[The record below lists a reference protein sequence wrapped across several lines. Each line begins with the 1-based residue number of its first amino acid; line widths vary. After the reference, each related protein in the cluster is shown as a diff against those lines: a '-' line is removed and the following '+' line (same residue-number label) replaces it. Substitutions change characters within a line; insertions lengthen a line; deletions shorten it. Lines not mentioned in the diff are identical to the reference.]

1 MNQRPTSLR
10 PTGALLNSAMLNS
23 AMLAGALLG
32 GVLVSAPVSAQ
43 EDVRFGIDVPYEPFV
58 VRGADGELSGFE
70 IDLGNELCQRAELEC
85 SWVEQGWDGIIPGL
99 LARKYDAIL
108 SSMAITPE
116 RERQVLFSL
125 PYYNTPS
132 VWITARDRDIDISD
146 RESLDGLTVGVQR
159 GTIRDVYVTEKYSD
173 VLDIQRYGSS
183 QDVVNDLQAG
193 RLDLTFEDFPLAVEG
208 IDFRDDDSPYK
219 QLGDTIKTP
228 TSIFGEGAAI
238 AFRQRDEDLAEQ
250 FNAAICEVYA
260 DGTFDALME
269 EYFDYDLSVR
279 PSDADC
285 AEYR

>member
-1 MNQRPTSLR
+1 MKQRPIT
-10 PTGALLNSAMLNS
+10 LLLT
-23 AMLAGALLG
+23 GALLG
-32 GVLVSAPVSAQ
+32 GALVSAPVSAQ
-43 EDVRFGIDVPYEPFV
+43 DSVRFGIDVPYEPFV
-58 VRGADGELSGFE
+58 VRDADGELSGFE
-70 IDLGNELCQRAELEC
+70 IDLGNELCDRAGLEC

-116 RERQVLFSL
+116 RERQALFSL

-132 VWITARDRDIDISD
+132 VWIAAADRDIDITD
-146 RESLDGLTVGVQR
+146 RDSLEGLTVGVQR
-159 GTIRDVYVTEKYSD
+159 GTIRDVYVTETYGD

-183 QDVVNDLQAG
+183 QDVINDLEAG

-208 IDFRDDDSPYK
+208 IDFRGDDSPYK
-219 QLGDTIKTP
+219 QLGDSIKTP

-238 AFRQRDEDLAEQ
+238 AFRKRDEALAET

-260 DGTFDALME
+260 DGTFDALMN
-269 EYFDYDLSVR
+269 EYFDYDLSTR

-285 AEYR
+285 ADYQ